1 MKIKRININLKNIG
15 RSICR
20 SIYQA
25 VRRAAAGGRKHKQSG
40 TGRSGKGKGRS
51 KGRRRYK
58 KLPLRGKLI
67 IMAAALFMVSC
78 VFTVIYTVLGNYDG
92 LGLRHSLPENDF
104 DMSAFSMEG
113 GRMYYE
119 DDSYTSVTGIDIS
132 YYQKEI
138 DWEKVKDDGVDFAM
152 IRLGYRGSE
161 SGEIHLDSRFKENIK
176 GARRAGLDVGVYFFS
191 QATSPEEAIEEARYV
206 VRHIRGKGVHYPV
219 AFDMEPVSGEDDRI
233 SGLTKEERTQIADA
247 FCKVIER
254 NGYTPVVY
262 GNPHW
267 LETRL
272 ELGYLTDYDTWLAHY
287 TDETAYPY
295 AFQIWQYSDSGR
307 VDGIEGKVDLD
318 IMLIE
323 K

>member
-1 MKIKRININLKNIG
+1 MKINRININLKKLQFRPSERKRRRKTG
-15 RSICR
+15 R
-20 SIYQA
+20 
-25 VRRAAAGGRKHKQSG
+25 GGRKNN
-40 TGRSGKGKGRS
+40 
-51 KGRRRYK
+51 GRRRYK

-67 IMAAALFMVSC
+67 IMAAAIFMVTC
-78 VFTVIYTVLGNYDG
+78 IFTVIYTILGNYDG
-92 LGLRHSLPENDF
+92 LGLRHNVPENPY
-104 DMSAFSMEG
+104 DMSAFSQKG
-113 GRMYYE
+113 GRLYYE
-119 DDSYTSVTGIDIS
+119 DDVYTSVTGIDVS

-138 DWEKVKDDGVDFAM
+138 DWEKVKADGVDFAM

-161 SGEIHLDSRFKENIK
+161 SGRIQMDSRFKENIK
-176 GARRAGLDVGVYFFS
+176 GARRAGLDIGVYFFS
-191 QATSPEEAIEEARYV
+191 QAISAEEAIEEARYV

-219 AFDMEPVSGEDDRI
+219 AFDMEPVNGESDRI
-233 SGLTKEERTQIADA
+233 SGLTAEERTQIADA

-287 TDETAYPY
+287 TEQTGYPY
-295 AFQIWQYSDSGR
+295 DFRIWQYSHSGK
-307 VDGIEGKVDLD
+307 VGGIKGKVDLD
-318 IMLIE
+318 VMMIE

>member
-1 MKIKRININLKNIG
+1 MKINRININLKTTG
-15 RSICR
+15 QKLR
-20 SIYQA
+20 QA
-25 VRRAAAGGRKHKQSG
+25 LS
-40 TGRSGKGKGRS
+40 SGKRNKPRRGGGKKSR
-51 KGRRRYK
+51 KRRKYK

-67 IMAAALFMVSC
+67 IMGTALFMVTC
-78 VFTVIYTVLGNYDG
+78 IFTVIYTILGNYDG
-92 LGLRHSLPENDF
+92 LGLRHSVPENYY
-104 DMSAFSMEG
+104 DMSAFSQKG
-113 GRMYYE
+113 GRLYYE
-119 DDSYTSVTGIDIS
+119 DDTYTSLTGIDVS

-138 DWEKVKDDGVDFAM
+138 DWEKVKEDGVDFAM

-161 SGEIHLDSRFKENIK
+161 SGEIRMDSRFKENIK

-191 QATSPEEAIEEARYV
+191 QATSTDEAIEEARYV

-219 AFDMEPVSGEDDRI
+219 AFDMEPVSGESDRI
-233 SGLTKEERTQIADA
+233 SGLTAEERTQIADA

-254 NGYTPVVY
+254 NGYTPMVY

-287 TDETAYPY
+287 TEQTEYPY
-295 AFQIWQYSDSGR
+295 DFRIWQYSDRGR
-307 VDGIEGKVDLD
+307 VDGIEGRVDLD